1 VVHDGYK
8 ERDIK
13 GEKKEARLDFI
24 DNTTDRELD
33 RTPNLS
39 HVLELRKVWK
49 DKGGL
54 VEVEDPIPTV
64 MTEGVNKGAL
74 LNGTEIMEESV
85 TSSIHVRRDVIQNTR
100 ETSPQK
106 GEMYGYH
113 LPLLTVQR
121 VNKPSAYQCHLL
133 LCL

>member
-1 VVHDGYK
+1 MLRVHQSCYFPHYEVVHDGYE

-13 GEKKEARLDFI
+13 GKTKEARFDFI

-54 VEVEDPIPTV
+54 VEVAP
-64 MTEGVNKGAL
+64 
-74 LNGTEIMEESV
+74 
-85 TSSIHVRRDVIQNTR
+85 
-100 ETSPQK
+100 
-106 GEMYGYH
+106 
-113 LPLLTVQR
+113 LPP
-121 VNKPSAYQCHLL
+121 PSQG
-133 LCL
+133 